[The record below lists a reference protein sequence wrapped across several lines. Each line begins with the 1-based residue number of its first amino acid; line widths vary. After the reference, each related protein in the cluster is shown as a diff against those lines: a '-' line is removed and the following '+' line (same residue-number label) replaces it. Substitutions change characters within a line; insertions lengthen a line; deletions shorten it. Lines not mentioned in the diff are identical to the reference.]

1 MDPIESPIV
10 SYNVKKNTGL
20 EARVSGP
27 RLVIRDTFDELLFL
41 AGGAEL
47 PDLPPADASGPS
59 LDEAFSKHMKKFGQL
74 EFTPVS
80 HQFAAWSLNG
90 AGRPLVRAELS
101 GGVEDLLYLFDAL
114 DEKSELLGAL
124 RKSKMITDRQYLTI
138 LSDQPIGRDRK
149 EAMAP
154 RFILTD
160 VDLAVTAPGGDDLV
174 LSATETFSAVEGR
187 TGVLLLDLYDTKFG
201 RDALDP
207 HHLRVK
213 GVFDEAGTALP
224 FDHRKNGI
232 AVGLAKPISPG
243 ESVKL
248 RFEIEGDILHRPHGD
263 SYWELGVEPWF
274 PQPALSGQY
283 YTVHAAVKVR
293 KPFVPFAPGKT
304 VRRGEEGQYN
314 LLETRVD
321 KPVQF
326 MVVVAGY
333 YAFEEETKAG
343 VTVRVASYA
352 GASRNNKRLL
362 KLTHEMLAFYQ
373 PFLGPF
379 PFDEFNIVEINSWG
393 YGQAPR
399 RSCSS
404 PRRRSTRSEA
414 RSTSSSRAGSTSGWR
429 TRSRTSTGGTSSRC
443 PPTRSSG

>member
-1 MDPIESPIV
+1 
-10 SYNVKKNTGL
+10 
-20 EARVSGP
+20 
-27 RLVIRDTFDELLFL
+27 
-41 AGGAEL
+41 
-47 PDLPPADASGPS
+47 
-59 LDEAFSKHMKKFGQL
+59 MKKFGQL

-243 ESVKL
+243 SPSS
-248 RFEIEGDILHRPHGD
+248 F
-263 SYWELGVEPWF
+263 
-274 PQPALSGQY
+274 
-283 YTVHAAVKVR
+283 
-293 KPFVPFAPGKT
+293 
-304 VRRGEEGQYN
+304 
-314 LLETRVD
+314 
-321 KPVQF
+321 
-326 MVVVAGY
+326 
-333 YAFEEETKAG
+333 
-343 VTVRVASYA
+343 
-352 GASRNNKRLL
+352 ASRSK
-362 KLTHEMLAFYQ
+362 
-373 PFLGPF
+373 
-379 PFDEFNIVEINSWG
+379 
-393 YGQAPR
+393 
-399 RSCSS
+399 
-404 PRRRSTRSEA
+404 
-414 RSTSSSRAGSTSGWR
+414 
-429 TRSRTSTGGTSSRC
+429 GTSSTARTATATGSSASSPGSRSRPCRASTTRC
-443 PPTRSSG
+443 MRP